1 MATRLLPPT
10 PEGIAE
16 AGGLLRAG
24 GLVAFPTETV
34 YGLGAN
40 ALDPVAV
47 ARIFTAKGRPATNP
61 VIVHIAASAEA
72 ISLVLTWPAQAAQ
85 LAERFWPGPLTL
97 VLPRS
102 SRIPDIITAS
112 GPTVALRLPAHP
124 VAQALIRAAGVPLA
138 APSANRSTQLSPTTA
153 QHVLA
158 SLGDRVDA
166 VIDGGPTP
174 GGIEST
180 VIDLAGP
187 VPRLLRPG
195 LLPVAQLEALLGP
208 LVRPGAPAPAEV
220 ALPSPGMLARH
231 YAPRTPLFCW
241 ETEPVRG
248 VPEGCVLVHFG
259 EGELL
264 PGDPETAAVA
274 LYALLHDLDARGLT
288 GIHVVLPPDT
298 PAWLAIRDR
307 LLRAAHRE

>member
-10 PEGIAE
+10 SEGIAE
-16 AGGLLRAG
+16 AGRLLREG

-40 ALDPVAV
+40 ALDPAAV
-47 ARIFTAKGRPATNP
+47 ARIFDAKGRPATNP
-61 VIVHIAASAEA
+61 IIVHVTTSAEA
-72 ISLVLTWPAQAAQ
+72 VSLVIAWPASAAK

-102 SRIPDIITAS
+102 NRIPDIITAG

-124 VAQALIRAAGVPLA
+124 VALALIRAAGVPLA

-158 SLGDRVDA
+158 SLGGRIDA
-166 VIDGGPTP
+166 VIDGGATP

-195 LLPVAQLEALLGP
+195 LLPVAHLEAILGP
-208 LVRPGAPAPAEV
+208 LTRPGALTPTDT
-220 ALPSPGMLARH
+220 ALPSPGMLPRH

-241 ETEPVRG
+241 ETEPVGG
-248 VPEGCVLVHFG
+248 VPEGCVLVNFG
-259 EGELL
+259 AGGLL

-274 LYALLHDLDARGLT
+274 LYALLHDLDARGLA